1 MLLAAT
7 GMRREGLMGILRKV
21 DQSFV
26 AHYGYSA
33 TNRDG
38 YIVDLLCPESDDGL
52 TMNAGSDLEAAPVTG
67 SEWLLR
73 CPQHEQIIVAEDGMP
88 LRIVVPEPRTF
99 ALHKLWVSHRSDRTP
114 IKRPRDAGHA
124 RIVAE
129 LANKYLGLKFKASD
143 MPWLPKPLQAELKH
157 LR

>member
-1 MLLAAT
+1 
-7 GMRREGLMGILRKV
+7 MGILRKV

-26 AHYGYSA
+26 AHYGFNA

-52 TMNAGSDLEAAPVTG
+52 TMNAGSDLEAVPMTG
-67 SEWLLR
+67 SEWLLK

-88 LRIVVPEPRTF
+88 LRIVVPEPRTY
-99 ALHKLWVSHRSDRTP
+99 ALHKLWVSQQPDRTP
-114 IKRPRDAGHA
+114 MKRPRDAAHA

-129 LANKYLGLKFKASD
+129 LAAKYLGLKFKAVD
-143 MPWLPKPLQAELKH
+143 MLWLPKQLQAEIKNLK
-157 LR
+157 